1 MAPLLC
7 VVVSPCSGASLVVAS
22 LSVGAVILTRVCFAV
37 LRQDHTI
44 SGEGWFVPPGEAER
58 QDVAYQLGLP
68 VDGLPVSGCLTDFEK
83 FMEEDRPAWE
93 WFEELFGELPPQNKV
108 KQFTVYFTWFHE
120 RFRVLPDDATEDTIR
135 IYARA
140 YIIMLFFTQLSGD
153 KSGNRVHLRKEER
166 VIQLRL
172 ALDRLGDQDIVWEPY
187 ASLDVMAVVHL
198 EILTEEHSR
207 LWRACTSLIYF
218 AVIEWHQVDRVL
230 PQLGGVQHEPEPT
243 SNIDWLHAKDGR
255 GGNRWFPSYYQVW
268 HLSWQNRFN
277 AVLNSLIADPRVEEI
292 SQDVVQRG
300 SSQAPPR
307 VPMPHVPDNRR
318 VEQRRCVGTRATDQE
333 WRWLDDMIQNDR
345 SSGDG
350 VGHGDHRVRRGRPQR
365 RSGSSGGT
373 SAGLSDRSEGPPY
386 FHHQS
391 PQDQPQLHVDLNEP
405 AGSPYDTWLGMGGMP
420 ASAYG
425 TGSHIEPPA
434 QQRQRPTRVRRAA
447 RCGTGSHIL
456 SAFGHDSADEDED
469 RQRP

>member
-1 MAPLLC
+1 M
-7 VVVSPCSGASLVVAS
+7 SGAGTIAEARSLYRLNSVA
-22 LSVGAVILTRVCFAV
+22 
-37 LRQDHTI
+37 H
-44 SGEGWFVPPGEAER
+44 
-58 QDVAYQLGLP
+58 VAG
-68 VDGLPVSGCLTDFEK
+68 SIH
-83 FMEEDRPAWE
+83 EE
-93 WFEELFGELPPQNKV
+93 NKV

-277 AVLNSLIADPRVEEI
+277 AVLSIPRVPDPGPSANFLRWWYREAIKVEEI

-391 PQDQPQLHVDLNEP
+391 PQDQVPETPPQMD
-405 AGSPYDTWLGMGGMP
+405 
-420 ASAYG
+420 
-425 TGSHIEPPA
+425 IA
-434 QQRQRPTRVRRAA
+434 QGYRQNMDDMHRYQP
-447 RCGTGSHIL
+447 
-456 SAFGHDSADEDED
+456 
-469 RQRP
+469 